1 MSNETPIPDRCPTCG
16 GVIRYHRELEQS
28 LAGGQVWRC
37 NKGCFEQR

>member
-16 GVIRYHRELEQS
+16 GVIRLQKEIEPS
-28 LAGGQVWRC
+28 IAGGKVWRC